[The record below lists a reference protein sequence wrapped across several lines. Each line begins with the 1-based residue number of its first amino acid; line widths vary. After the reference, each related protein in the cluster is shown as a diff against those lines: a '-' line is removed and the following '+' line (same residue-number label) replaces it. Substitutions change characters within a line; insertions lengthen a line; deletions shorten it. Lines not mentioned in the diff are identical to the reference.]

1 MPIRDPKEELHD
13 TLLYKTLANLSSDLA
28 SRIDAF
34 ITKIAP
40 ILATTIQHFPY
51 YTRHDAHHG
60 YRVIKRIEQ
69 ILTRDCFEPGS
80 VKSLTATELFLLIA
94 SAYSHDLGM
103 TVLPG
108 EEDQLTKALS
118 IPLDAGW
125 QTNRVL
131 QGHLRKN
138 HSKRGGEYLF
148 HNARDLQIP
157 VNIVGQLDWLMKSH
171 NMSIPELDT
180 ALSKPFA
187 AEERVIDVRQLAIIL
202 CIADAIEFSDTR
214 VIDGVLELISKDPSD
229 SARQSYLENMKHVC
243 VGDSLAV
250 ESDGRIVVSGT
261 FDDPEVLSL
270 AHHTFDQI
278 EEWTRGYC
286 DIERRSAARRL
297 RIRPEPIQR
306 RLELRGGRFE
316 RLGIRINK
324 KNIIDLISSNAIW
337 KSDSGLVI
345 RELLQNSV
353 EACRYRRFHS
363 SPADKYEPKVT
374 IRFERTNGTFTVQ
387 DNGCGMSERVV
398 LSHFLTVGNSR
409 AKEKTYLSENYAPI
423 ARFGIGFWSVFTI
436 AESATVQTLAFED
449 ARGSS
454 ASSTARGISFQVEL
468 KELKDYTIFSDHDML
483 PGTTITLHLRSD
495 VVIDE
500 LFDRARNQLL
510 CSEIPVEFHIDS
522 DVVTTPKSL
531 KEISDEELL
540 GAKKNRMA
548 EFGIETFHWQ
558 RELNNVELQLCLA
571 YRINSGPPSFLD
583 ATGAPL
589 LHGLQGGMRWPSVGI
604 CGFRGN
610 FFNAVAGG
618 LCFDLPRVGTFH
630 VNHRSPLG
638 FEYSIDRQ
646 GLISNRTSEAFSRT
660 IVSLVHSGYRSFLG
674 KVGALDP
681 KSIFQLNTE
690 SRTGGGNVFDTF
702 TETEL
707 VGAYGNYPDLVCF
720 KLIEVAPGVPFAN
733 AKVRYMN
740 VTDLAT
746 QKGTAWVIQ
755 NGFSRPM
762 GGLRFSYIQAEGLVP
777 VAYQHAQNQ
786 LSQKPDQSAFVLEP
800 DRSAS
805 MLFDSDPKS
814 SVEFASIAGVHDAP
828 VCIQRMKLENVRF
841 ATPPEGILAKV
852 QGRWT
857 GTIYVREFVTPEGRP
872 YVFLGRHRVLVQ
884 DTSPLKLHLDNLKS
898 RGQLIRIA
906 DTIAHLKDDEAGFR
920 PDALSGLL

>member
-1 MPIRDPKEELHD
+1 MPVRDPKDEVQD
-13 TLLYKTLANLSSDLA
+13 TLLYKTLASVSSDFA
-28 SRIDAF
+28 GRIDAF

-69 ILTRDCFEPGS
+69 ILTDDCFKTGS
-80 VKSLTATELFLLIA
+80 TKSLTATELFLLIA

-103 TVLPG
+103 TVFPG
-108 EEDQLTKALS
+108 EEGQLTKSLL
-118 IPLDAGW
+118 IPLDVGW
-125 QTNRVL
+125 QTNPVL
-131 QGHLRKN
+131 QAHLRKN
-138 HSKRGGEYLF
+138 HSKRGGDYLF

-180 ALSKPFA
+180 TLSEPFA

-229 SARQSYLENMKHVC
+229 SARVSYLENMKHVC
-243 VGDSLAV
+243 IGGSLAV

-286 DIERRSAARRL
+286 DIEHRSAARRL
-297 RIRPEPIQR
+297 RVRPEPPHR

-363 SPADKYEPKVT
+363 SPADKYEPKV
-374 IRFERTNGTFTVQ
+374 IVRFERTNGTLTVK

-398 LSHFLTVGNSR
+398 LNHFLTVGNSR
-409 AKEKTYLSENYAPI
+409 AKEKAYFSKDYAPI
-423 ARFGIGFWSVFTI
+423 ARFGIGFWSVFTMS
-436 AESATVQTLAFED
+436 ESATIQTLAFEETR
-449 ARGSS
+449 ANS
-454 ASSTARGISFQVEL
+454 AASTARGISFQVEL
-468 KELKDYTIFSDHDML
+468 KELKDYTVFSDHDML
-483 PGTTITLHLRSD
+483 PGTTITLRLRSE

-522 DVVTTPKSL
+522 DVVTTPKRL
-531 KEISDEELL
+531 TEISDEELL

-548 EFGIETFHWQ
+548 EFGIEAFHWQ
-558 RELNNVELQLCLA
+558 GELNNVEIQLCLA
-571 YRINSGPPSFLD
+571 YRMNSGHPSFLD

-589 LHGLQGGMRWPSVGI
+589 LHGPQGGMRWPGVGI

-610 FFNAVAGG
+610 FFNPVAGG

-630 VNHRSPLG
+630 VNHQSPFG

-646 GLISNRTSEAFSRT
+646 GLISNRTSEEFSTT
-660 IVSLVHSGYRSFLG
+660 IASLVHSGYRSFLG

-702 TETEL
+702 TDTEL
-707 VGAYGNYPDLVCF
+707 VRAVASYPDLLCF

-733 AKVRYMN
+733 AKARYMN
-740 VTDLAT
+740 VNDLAT

-755 NGFSRPM
+755 NSFSRPM
-762 GGLRFSYIQAEGLVP
+762 GGLRLTHIPAENLISA
-777 VAYQHAQNQ
+777 AYQYAQDQ
-786 LSQKPDQSAFVLEP
+786 LAREPGQNAFVLEP

-814 SVEFASIAGVHDAP
+814 SVEFVSTGASGPHI
-828 VCIQRMKLENVRF
+828 CIQHMNLENVRF

-857 GTIYVREFVTPEGRP
+857 GAIYVREFVTPEGRP
-872 YVFLGRHRVLVQ
+872 YVFLGRHRVLVKNP
-884 DTSPLKLHLDNLKS
+884 SPLQLHLDNLKS
-898 RGQLIRIA
+898 RGRLIKIA
-906 DTIAHLKDDEAGFR
+906 DTIAHLKDDEAGFSS
-920 PDALSGLL
+920 DALSGLL